1 MITYRESNTV
11 RPKPPHKNRTFRFHT
26 QVKPNQRLSTRF
38 QERKPICPPTIIH
51 NATQVT
57 SNLTRLGMAILSSNL
72 LLRSRPFS
80 TRVSRSIAS
89 TMSLPRYNLLIDLN
103 GTCHIADT
111 PTPGAIAAVQKLRAA
126 QKQNPDGL
134 HIRFCSNTSKESS
147 QSLLSRL
154 RRVGFGPELIS
165 SHDVFTSLDAAHRYV
180 ARRQLRPLLLLS
192 QSAQS
197 VFREDQDV
205 AQSCFFPHAEMDPN
219 KLSSDD
225 QHRLRSCN
233 AVVIGL
239 CPGLMT
245 QRWLDE
251 AFRLLSGEYGSSEQ
265 VALIATHRGRF
276 RPCPKLKR
284 LFPLLTRTHPP
295 ASYPALYHRP
305 SEDVALSMGPGAF
318 VAALEAASHRQ
329 ASTTTVCG
337 KPSQAFLQEC
347 VAGMI
352 PENEAMSSYTNIIVS
367 RSVPST
373 G

>member
-1 MITYRESNTV
+1 
-11 RPKPPHKNRTFRFHT
+11 
-26 QVKPNQRLSTRF
+26 
-38 QERKPICPPTIIH
+38 
-51 NATQVT
+51 
-57 SNLTRLGMAILSSNL
+57 
-72 LLRSRPFS
+72 
-80 TRVSRSIAS
+80 
-89 TMSLPRYNLLIDLN
+89 MSLPRYNLLIDLN

-154 RRVGFGPELIS
+154 RRVGFGPELILS
-165 SHDVFTSLDAAHRYV
+165 RDVFTSLDAAYRYV
-180 ARRQLRPLLLLS
+180 ARRKLRPLLLLS

-197 VFREDQDV
+197 VFREDQDL

-245 QRWLDE
+245 QKWLDE
-251 AFRLLSGEYGSSEQ
+251 AFRLLSGEYGGSEQ
-265 VALIATHRGRF
+265 VALIATHR
-276 RPCPKLKR
+276 
-284 LFPLLTRTHPP
+284 
-295 ASYPALYHRP
+295 ALYHRP

-352 PENEAMSSYTNIIVS
+352 PEDEAMSNYTNIIIGDDLDADLGNGTWQLGLRRVLVRTGKFRYGDEKRGERPPDETHAS
-367 RSVPST
+367 FASWVEHFIST
-373 G
+373 ELNNKP

>member
-1 MITYRESNTV
+1 
-11 RPKPPHKNRTFRFHT
+11 
-26 QVKPNQRLSTRF
+26 
-38 QERKPICPPTIIH
+38 
-51 NATQVT
+51 
-57 SNLTRLGMAILSSNL
+57 
-72 LLRSRPFS
+72 
-80 TRVSRSIAS
+80 
-89 TMSLPRYNLLIDLN
+89 MSLPRYNLLIDLN

-126 QKQNPDGL
+126 QKQKPDGL
-134 HIRFCSNTSKESS
+134 NIRFCSNTSKESS

-165 SHDVFTSLDAAHRYV
+165 SQDVFTSLDAAHRYV

-197 VFREDQDV
+197 VFREDEDL
-205 AQSCFFPHAEMDPN
+205 AQSCFFAHAEIDPN
-219 KLSSDD
+219 KLSFND

-239 CPGLMT
+239 CPELMT

-251 AFRLLSGEYGSSEQ
+251 AFRLLSGEYGGSEQ
-265 VALIATHRGRF
+265 VALIATHR
-276 RPCPKLKR
+276 
-284 LFPLLTRTHPP
+284 
-295 ASYPALYHRP
+295 ALYHRP
-305 SEDVALSMGPGAF
+305 SEGVALSMGPGAF
-318 VAALEAASHRQ
+318 VTALEAASHRQ

-352 PENEAMSSYTNIIVS
+352 PENETMSGYTNIIIGDDLDADLGKGTWQLGLRRVLV
-367 RSVPST
+367 RT
-373 G
+373 GKFRDGDEKRGERPADETHASFASWVEHFISAELNIKP